1 MPCSTATTKKVSVEG
16 ICLLRE
22 IALAFIP
29 ISGFRPDNR
38 GVKYMSTHADAI
50 EVWLVP
56 LPSTGLFLI
65 AFPYRRLSGLVRSRC
80 FRSKGALTRR
90 DARLVSV
97 THQTRLCQR
106 RLRDSSGMSAIGTKR
121 TFTRS
126 PREVWFRPKADTTK
140 VVAQ

>member
-56 LPSTGLFLI
+56 LPSTGLYLI
-65 AFPYRRLSGLVRSRC
+65 AFPYRRLSGLVRPRC
-80 FRSKGALTRR
+80 FRSKWGINTPGCAASECHSPNAAL
-90 DARLVSV
+90 
-97 THQTRLCQR
+97 
-106 RLRDSSGMSAIGTKR
+106 
-121 TFTRS
+121 
-126 PREVWFRPKADTTK
+126 PKTAS
-140 VVAQ
+140 